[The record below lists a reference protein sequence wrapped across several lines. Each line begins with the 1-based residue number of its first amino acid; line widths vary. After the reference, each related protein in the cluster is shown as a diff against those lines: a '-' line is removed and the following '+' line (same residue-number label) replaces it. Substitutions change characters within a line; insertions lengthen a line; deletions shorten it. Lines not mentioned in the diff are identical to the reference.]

1 MTQLGK
7 VLKGLKCCKG
17 LNGEETFSFSSNK
30 NCKDCPYIEIRPSR
44 ITGCLPNYVCHHT
57 NLMQDTIDILESYV
71 KTDINQKQQ
80 IKAHQDW
87 IDSWSDSNY
96 L

>member
-17 LNGEETFSFSSNK
+17 DHTVIDNNGYKGCTE
-30 NCKDCPYIEIRPSR
+30 CPYCYEQVSV
-44 ITGCLPNYVCHHT
+44 TGSVTKFVCHHKD
-57 NLMQDTIDILESYV
+57 LMQDTIDILESYV

>member
-7 VLKGLKCCKG
+7 VLKGLKCCMGKNDESPIPFT
-17 LNGEETFSFSSNK
+17 NGK
-30 NCKDCPYIEIRPSR
+30 RCKDCPYLDIFPAGRSCHLPSYK
-44 ITGCLPNYVCHHT
+44 CYHN
-57 NLMQDTIDILESYV
+57 NLMQDTIDILQSYV